1 MEARKEDLDE
11 ILEALSYG
19 TFDENDEADFYSI
32 VVQPFSEKYKKPFDY
47 ATGATKGVLIFEQLG
62 FVIKIPF
69 CRNSEDCEYNSAYGE
84 YECCYFTGADT
95 DNGWDYCEA
104 EANKYERAEEEGLAQ
119 CFAKT
124 KKIGDIDEYPIYM
137 QELADIYKSIDYQ
150 SSHTEEDSRQV
161 SSICNSNNFYMF
173 NLEWLSDAF
182 HYYGE
187 KVFHK
192 LLEFIRTVGIN
203 DLHDG
208 NIGYI
213 GNRPVLVDYSS
224 FDS

>member
-1 MEARKEDLDE
+1 MGTRKEDLDE

-19 TFDENDEADFYSI
+19 TFDENDEADFYPA

-47 ATGATKGVLIFEQLG
+47 ATGATKSVLIFEQLG

-69 CRNSEDCEYNSAYGE
+69 CRNSEDYDDYYEYCN
-84 YECCYFTGADT
+84 YFTGADT

-104 EANKYERAEEEGLAQ
+104 EADKYQRAEEEGISM

-124 KKIGDIDEYPIYM
+124 EKIGEIDRYPIYM
-137 QELADIYKSIDYQ
+137 QELASIYKNVNYQ

-161 SSICNSNNFYMF
+161 NSICDSNNFYIF
-173 NLEWLSDAF
+173 NIEWLSDAF
-182 HYYGE
+182 HFYGE
-187 KVFHK
+187 KIFHK

-203 DLHDG
+203 DLHDS

-213 GNRPVLVDYSS
+213 ENRPVLVDYSS

>member
-69 CRNSEDCEYNSAYGE
+69 CRNTEDCYYNSAYGE

-104 EANKYERAEEEGLAQ
+104 EADKYERAEAEGLAQ

-124 KKIGDIDEYPIYM
+124 KKIGDIDGYPIYM

>member
-124 KKIGDIDEYPIYM
+124 KKIGDIDGYPIYM

-173 NLEWLSDAF
+173 NIEWLSDAF

-187 KVFHK
+187 KIFHK

>member
-1 MEARKEDLDE
+1 MGTRKEDLDE
-11 ILEALSYG
+11 ILKALSYG
-19 TFDENDEADFYSI
+19 TFNENDEADFYPD
-32 VVQPFSEKYKKPFDY
+32 VVQPFSEKYKKPFNY

-69 CRNSEDCEYNSAYGE
+69 CRNSEDYDDY
-84 YECCYFTGADT
+84 YECCNYFTGADT

-104 EANKYERAEEEGLAQ
+104 EADKYQRAKEEGISM

-124 KKIGDIDEYPIYM
+124 EKIGEIDGYPIYM
-137 QELADIYKSIDYQ
+137 QELASIYKNVDYQ

-161 SSICNSNNFYMF
+161 NSICDSNNFYIF
-173 NLEWLSDAF
+173 NREWLSDAF
-182 HYYGE
+182 HFYGE
-187 KVFHK
+187 KIFHK

-213 GNRPVLVDYSS
+213 KNRPVLVDYSS

>member
-1 MEARKEDLDE
+1 MGTRKEELDE

-19 TFDENDEADFYSI
+19 TFDEIDEAEFYPV

-69 CRNSEDCEYNSAYGE
+69 CRNTENCYYNSAYGE

-104 EANKYERAEEEGLAQ
+104 EADKYERAETEGLAQ

-124 KKIGDIDEYPIYM
+124 EKIGDIDGYPIYM

-173 NLEWLSDAF
+173 NIEWLSDAF

>member
-1 MEARKEDLDE
+1 MGTRKEDLDE

-19 TFDENDEADFYSI
+19 TFDENDEADFYPA

-69 CRNSEDCEYNSAYGE
+69 CCNSEDYDDY
-84 YECCYFTGADT
+84 YECCNYFTGADT
-95 DNGWDYCEA
+95 DNGWDYCEV
-104 EANKYERAEEEGLAQ
+104 EADKYQRAEEEGISM

-124 KKIGDIDEYPIYM
+124 EKIGEIDGYPIYM
-137 QELADIYKSIDYQ
+137 QELASIYKNVNYQ
-150 SSHTEEDSRQV
+150 SLHTEEDSRQV
-161 SSICNSNNFYMF
+161 NSICDSNNFYMF
-173 NLEWLSDAF
+173 NIEWLSDAF
-182 HYYGE
+182 HFYGE
-187 KVFHK
+187 KIFHK

-213 GNRPVLVDYSS
+213 ENRPVLVDYSS

>member
-69 CRNSEDCEYNSAYGE
+69 CRNSEDCEYNSTYGE

-124 KKIGDIDEYPIYM
+124 KKIGDIDGYPIYM

-161 SSICNSNNFYMF
+161 SSICNNNNFYMF
-173 NLEWLSDAF
+173 NIEWLSDAF

-187 KVFHK
+187 KMFHK

>member
-19 TFDENDEADFYSI
+19 TFDENDEADFYPI

-69 CRNSEDCEYNSAYGE
+69 CRNSEDCEYNSTYGE

-124 KKIGDIDEYPIYM
+124 KKIGDIDGYPIYM

>member
-19 TFDENDEADFYSI
+19 TFDENDEADFYPI

-69 CRNSEDCEYNSAYGE
+69 CRNTEDCYYNSAYGE

-104 EANKYERAEEEGLAQ
+104 EADKYERAEEEGLAQ

-124 KKIGDIDEYPIYM
+124 KKIGDIDGYPIYM

-187 KVFHK
+187 KMFHK

>member
-69 CRNSEDCEYNSAYGE
+69 CRNSEDCEYNSTYGE

-124 KKIGDIDEYPIYM
+124 KKIGDIDGYPIYM

-173 NLEWLSDAF
+173 NIEWLSDAF

>member
-69 CRNSEDCEYNSAYGE
+69 CRNSEDCEYNSTYGE

-124 KKIGDIDEYPIYM
+124 KKIGDIDGYPIYM

-173 NLEWLSDAF
+173 NIEWLSDAF

-187 KVFHK
+187 KMFHK

>member
-19 TFDENDEADFYSI
+19 TFDENDEAEFYPV

-47 ATGATKGVLIFEQLG
+47 ATGATKGVLIFKQLG

-69 CRNSEDCEYNSAYGE
+69 CRNTEECYYNSNYSD
-84 YECCYFTGADT
+84 YECCYFTGADA

-104 EANKYERAEEEGLAQ
+104 EANKYERAEEEGVAE

-124 KKIGDIDEYPIYM
+124 KKIGDIDGYPIYI
-137 QELADIYKSIDYQ
+137 QELAEIYKSIDYQ

-173 NLEWLSDAF
+173 NIEWLSDAF

-187 KVFHK
+187 KMFHK

>member
-1 MEARKEDLDE
+1 MGTRKEDLDE

-19 TFDENDEADFYSI
+19 TFDENDEADFYPA
-32 VVQPFSEKYKKPFDY
+32 VVQPFSEKYKKHFDY

-69 CRNSEDCEYNSAYGE
+69 CRNSEDYDDY
-84 YECCYFTGADT
+84 YECCNYFTGADT

-104 EANKYERAEEEGLAQ
+104 EADKYQRAEEEGISM

-124 KKIGDIDEYPIYM
+124 EKIGEIDGYPIYM
-137 QELADIYKSIDYQ
+137 QELASIYKNVDYQ

-161 SSICNSNNFYMF
+161 NSICDSNNFYIF
-173 NLEWLSDAF
+173 NIEWLSDAF
-182 HYYGE
+182 HFYGE
-187 KVFHK
+187 KIFHK

-213 GNRPVLVDYSS
+213 ENRPVLVDYSS

>member
-124 KKIGDIDEYPIYM
+124 KKIGDIDGYPIYI

-173 NLEWLSDAF
+173 NIEWLSDAF
-182 HYYGE
+182 HYFGE
-187 KVFHK
+187 KMFHK

>member
-69 CRNSEDCEYNSAYGE
+69 CRNSEDCEYNNTYGE

-124 KKIGDIDEYPIYM
+124 KKIGDIDGYPIYM

-173 NLEWLSDAF
+173 NIEWLSDAF

-187 KVFHK
+187 KMFHK

>member
-69 CRNSEDCEYNSAYGE
+69 CRNSEDCEYNSTYGE

-104 EANKYERAEEEGLAQ
+104 EANKYERAEVEGLAQ

-124 KKIGDIDEYPIYM
+124 KKIGDIDGYPIYM

-173 NLEWLSDAF
+173 NIEWLSDAF

-187 KVFHK
+187 KMFHK

>member
-1 MEARKEDLDE
+1 MGTRKEELDE

-19 TFDENDEADFYSI
+19 TFDEIDEAEFYSI

-69 CRNSEDCEYNSAYGE
+69 CRNSENCYYNSAYGE

-124 KKIGDIDEYPIYM
+124 KKIGDIDGYPIYM

-192 LLEFIRTVGIN
+192 LLEFIRIVGIN

>member
-1 MEARKEDLDE
+1 MGTRKEDLDE
-11 ILEALSYG
+11 ILKALSYG
-19 TFDENDEADFYSI
+19 TFNENDEADFYPD
-32 VVQPFSEKYKKPFDY
+32 VVQPFSEKYKKPFNY

-69 CRNSEDCEYNSAYGE
+69 CRNSEDYDDY
-84 YECCYFTGADT
+84 YECCNYFTGADT

-104 EANKYERAEEEGLAQ
+104 EADKYQRAKEEGISM

-124 KKIGDIDEYPIYM
+124 EKIGEIDGYPIYM
-137 QELADIYKSIDYQ
+137 QELASIYKNVDYQ

-161 SSICNSNNFYMF
+161 NSICDSNNFYIF
-173 NLEWLSDAF
+173 NIEWLSDAF
-182 HYYGE
+182 HFYGE
-187 KVFHK
+187 KIFHK

-213 GNRPVLVDYSS
+213 KNRPVLVDYSS

>member
-1 MEARKEDLDE
+1 MKARKEDLDE

-69 CRNSEDCEYNSAYGE
+69 CRNSEDCYYNSAYGE

-124 KKIGDIDEYPIYM
+124 KKIGDIDGYPIYM

>member
-69 CRNSEDCEYNSAYGE
+69 CRNSEDCYYNSAYGE

-124 KKIGDIDEYPIYM
+124 KKIEDIDGYPIYM

>member
-1 MEARKEDLDE
+1 MGTRKEDLDE

-19 TFDENDEADFYSI
+19 TFDENDEAEFYPV

-69 CRNSEDCEYNSAYGE
+69 CRNTEDCYYNSAYSE

-104 EANKYERAEEEGLAQ
+104 EADKYQRAKEEGISM

-124 KKIGDIDEYPIYM
+124 EKIGVIDGYPIYM
-137 QELADIYKSIDYQ
+137 QELASIYRNADYQ

-161 SSICNSNNFYMF
+161 SSICSSNNFYIF
-173 NLEWLSDAF
+173 NMEWLSDAF
-182 HYYGE
+182 HFYGE
-187 KVFHK
+187 KIFHK

>member
-1 MEARKEDLDE
+1 MGTRKENLDE

-19 TFDENDEADFYSI
+19 TFDENDEADFYPD
-32 VVQPFSEKYKKPFDY
+32 VVQPFSEKYKKPFNY

-69 CRNSEDCEYNSAYGE
+69 CRNSEDYDDY
-84 YECCYFTGADT
+84 YECCNYFTGADT

-104 EANKYERAEEEGLAQ
+104 EADKYQRAEEEGISM

-124 KKIGDIDEYPIYM
+124 EKIGEIYGYPIYM
-137 QELADIYKSIDYQ
+137 QELASIYKNVDYQ

-161 SSICNSNNFYMF
+161 NSICDSNNFYIF
-173 NLEWLSDAF
+173 NIEWLSDAF
-182 HYYGE
+182 HFYGE
-187 KVFHK
+187 KIFHK

-213 GNRPVLVDYSS
+213 ENRPVLVDYSS

>member
-124 KKIGDIDEYPIYM
+124 KKIGDIDGYPIYM

-173 NLEWLSDAF
+173 NIEWLSDAF

-187 KVFHK
+187 KMFHK

>member
-69 CRNSEDCEYNSAYGE
+69 CRNSEDCEYNSTYGE

-124 KKIGDIDEYPIYM
+124 KKIGDIDGYPIYI

>member
-69 CRNSEDCEYNSAYGE
+69 CRNSEDCEYNSTYGE

-124 KKIGDIDEYPIYM
+124 KKIGDIDGYPIYI

-173 NLEWLSDAF
+173 NIEWLSDAF

-187 KVFHK
+187 KMFHK

>member
-69 CRNSEDCEYNSAYGE
+69 CRNSEDCYYNSAYGE

-124 KKIGDIDEYPIYM
+124 KKIGDIDGYPIYM

-173 NLEWLSDAF
+173 NIEWLSDSF

>member
-124 KKIGDIDEYPIYM
+124 KKIGDIDGYPIYM

-173 NLEWLSDAF
+173 NIEWLSDAF

>member
-69 CRNSEDCEYNSAYGE
+69 CRNSEDCEYNSTYGE

-124 KKIGDIDEYPIYM
+124 KKIGDIDGYPIYM

-213 GNRPVLVDYSS
+213 ENRPVLVDYSS

>member
-1 MEARKEDLDE
+1 MGTRKEELDE

-19 TFDENDEADFYSI
+19 TFDENDEADFYPA

-69 CRNSEDCEYNSAYGE
+69 CCNSEDYDDY
-84 YECCYFTGADT
+84 YECYNYFTGADT
-95 DNGWDYCEA
+95 DNGWDYCEV
-104 EANKYERAEEEGLAQ
+104 EADKYQRAEEEGISM

-124 KKIGDIDEYPIYM
+124 EKIGEIDGYPIYM
-137 QELADIYKSIDYQ
+137 QELASIYKNVDYQ

-161 SSICNSNNFYMF
+161 NSICDSNNFYIF
-173 NLEWLSDAF
+173 NIEWLSDAF
-182 HYYGE
+182 HFYGE
-187 KVFHK
+187 KIFHK

-213 GNRPVLVDYSS
+213 ENRPVLVDYSS

>member
-1 MEARKEDLDE
+1 MGARKEDLDE

-69 CRNSEDCEYNSAYGE
+69 CRNSEDCEYNSTYGE

-124 KKIGDIDEYPIYM
+124 KKIGDIDGYPIYM

-173 NLEWLSDAF
+173 NIEWLSDAF

-187 KVFHK
+187 KMFHK
-192 LLEFIRTVGIN
+192 LLEFIRIVGIN

>member
-1 MEARKEDLDE
+1 MRTRKEELDE

-19 TFDENDEADFYSI
+19 TFDEIDEAEFYP
-32 VVQPFSEKYKKPFDY
+32 VVVHPFSEKYKKPFDY

-69 CRNSEDCEYNSAYGE
+69 CRNTEDCYYNSAYGE

-104 EANKYERAEEEGLAQ
+104 EADKYERAETEGLAQ

-124 KKIGDIDEYPIYM
+124 EKIGDIDGYPIYM

-173 NLEWLSDAF
+173 NIEWLSDAF

>member
-69 CRNSEDCEYNSAYGE
+69 CRNSEDCYYNSAYGE
-84 YECCYFTGADT
+84 YKCCYFTGADA

-124 KKIGDIDEYPIYM
+124 KKIGDIDGYPIYM

>member
-1 MEARKEDLDE
+1 MGTRKEELDE

-19 TFDENDEADFYSI
+19 TFDENDEADFYPA

-69 CRNSEDCEYNSAYGE
+69 CCNSEDYDDY
-84 YECCYFTGADT
+84 YECCNYFTGADT
-95 DNGWDYCEA
+95 DNGWDYCEV
-104 EANKYERAEEEGLAQ
+104 EADKYQRAEEEGISM

-124 KKIGDIDEYPIYM
+124 EKIGEIDGYPIYM
-137 QELADIYKSIDYQ
+137 QELASIYKNVNYQ
-150 SSHTEEDSRQV
+150 SLHTEEDSRQV
-161 SSICNSNNFYMF
+161 NSICDSNNFYMF
-173 NLEWLSDAF
+173 NIEWLSDAF
-182 HYYGE
+182 HFYGE
-187 KVFHK
+187 KIFHK

-213 GNRPVLVDYSS
+213 ENRPVLVDYSS

>member
-69 CRNSEDCEYNSAYGE
+69 CRNSEDCYYNSAYGE

-124 KKIGDIDEYPIYM
+124 KKIGDIDGYPIYM

-173 NLEWLSDAF
+173 NIEWLSDAF

-187 KVFHK
+187 KMFHK

>member
-69 CRNSEDCEYNSAYGE
+69 CCNSEDCEYNSAYGE

-104 EANKYERAEEEGLAQ
+104 EANKYERAKEEGLAQ

-124 KKIGDIDEYPIYM
+124 KKIGDIDGYPIYM

-173 NLEWLSDAF
+173 NIEWLSDAF

-187 KVFHK
+187 KMFHK
-192 LLEFIRTVGIN
+192 LLEFIRTLGIN

>member
-1 MEARKEDLDE
+1 MGTRKEELDE

-19 TFDENDEADFYSI
+19 TFDEIDEAEFYPV

-69 CRNSEDCEYNSAYGE
+69 CRNSEDCYYNSAYGE

-104 EANKYERAEEEGLAQ
+104 EANKYKRAEEEGLAQ

-124 KKIGDIDEYPIYM
+124 KKIGDIDGYPIYM
-137 QELADIYKSIDYQ
+137 QELADIYKSI
-150 SSHTEEDSRQV
+150 
-161 SSICNSNNFYMF
+161 MF

>member
-1 MEARKEDLDE
+1 MGTRKEDLDE

-19 TFDENDEADFYSI
+19 TFDENDEADFYPA

-69 CRNSEDCEYNSAYGE
+69 CRNSEDYDDN
-84 YECCYFTGADT
+84 YECCNYFTGADT

-104 EANKYERAEEEGLAQ
+104 EADKYQRAEEEGISM

-124 KKIGDIDEYPIYM
+124 EKIGEIDGYPIYM
-137 QELADIYKSIDYQ
+137 QELASIYKNVDYQ

-161 SSICNSNNFYMF
+161 NSICDSNDFYIF
-173 NLEWLSDAF
+173 NIEWLSDAF
-182 HYYGE
+182 HFYGE
-187 KVFHK
+187 KIFHK

-213 GNRPVLVDYSS
+213 ENRPVLVDYSS

>member
-1 MEARKEDLDE
+1 MGTRKEELDE

-19 TFDENDEADFYSI
+19 TFDEIDEAEFYPV

-69 CRNSEDCEYNSAYGE
+69 CRNTEDCYYNSAYGE

-104 EANKYERAEEEGLAQ
+104 EADKYERAETEGLAQ

-124 KKIGDIDEYPIYM
+124 KKIGDIDGYPIYM

-173 NLEWLSDAF
+173 NIEWLSDAF